1 MSCRLVVLGGSAVS
15 TVQFHR
21 RAGRLATRP
30 DGLELVLHGRS
41 WRLEAVAGRLPDAS
55 RHRGPAGQRSA
66 TATLPSA
73 TLGSALQA
81 AERTQWLID
90 QEVTPC

>member
-41 WRLEAVAGRLPDAS
+41 WRLEAVAGACRTRAGTVALPVSVQLQRPFRRPPWA
-55 RHRGPAGQRSA
+55 RHSKR
-66 TATLPSA
+66 PSA
-73 TLGSALQA
+73 PSG
-81 AERTQWLID
+81 
-90 QEVTPC
+90 